1 MAQTKRKR
9 RRKHRGTQGGS
20 IDRRQRGRPRTRE
33 EARARARKRQTVD
46 RRDRVP
52 TWRSAFNRALLM
64 SAILFALMAFAF
76 GRDVGSS
83 AVLSLTMLA
92 IYVPA
97 GYYLERFLFKRRKAI
112 EHKARVKAA
121 QQRKT

>member
-20 IDRRQRGRPRTRE
+20 IDRRRRGRPRTRE
-33 EARARARKRQTVD
+33 EARAQARRRQTVD
-46 RRDRVP
+46 RRDRPP

-64 SAILFALMAFAF
+64 SGILFALMAFAF
-76 GRDVGSS
+76 GRDVSSS
-83 AVLSLTMLA
+83 AVLSLTMLI

-97 GYYLERFLFKRRKAI
+97 GFYLERFLFKRRKAI
-112 EHKARVKAA
+112 EQKARLKAA
-121 QQRKT
+121 QQRKG